1 MIPTSLLNKLRTVSD
16 KYHLANTLEVYRTD
30 TNIDGSGGITNIDR
44 LVAETPGRVI
54 AKVFS
59 EEQEGGGL
67 AGNTKWLV
75 VVPSQFGIM
84 PDDKIIIRDDV
95 FSDRYFLVIASDAG
109 QTEGLF
115 TSMEAI
121 ERWN

>member
-1 MIPTSLLNKLRTVSD
+1 MIASSLLNKLRSVSAD
-16 KYHLANTLEVYRTD
+16 YHLSTDLFVYRTD

-44 LVAETPGRVI
+44 EIAQTKGRII

-75 VVPSQFGIM
+75 VVPWNLDIM
-84 PDDKIIIRDDV
+84 PDDKIKIRNDV
-95 FSDRYFLVIASDAG
+95 FTDRYFLVIASDAN

>member
-1 MIPTSLLNKLRTVSD
+1 MIPTSLLNKLRSVSD
-16 KYHLANTLEVYRTD
+16 MYHLSTTLYVYRTD

-44 LVAETPGRVI
+44 LFAETPGRVI

-75 VVPSQFGIM
+75 LVPSQFGIM
-84 PDDKIIIRDDV
+84 PDDKIRIRNDI
-95 FSDRYFLVIASDAG
+95 FSDRYFLVIASDSM